1 MKVVGNSVAS
11 FSARNIILLVFDSLC
26 ILSVFPYRNEVHLT
40 GQLCRMTFVKRVALD
55 TMAYRK

>member
-40 GQLCRMTFVKRVALD
+40 GQLSDDICEASCLVHD
-55 TMAYRK
+55 GI